1 VNTSANRV
9 DDSAIA
15 WLHRVFKTDTTFDQ
29 FYECPKEFLTLDR
42 KLAKSL
48 SQVCPKYVRDKLTN
62 KEVTYQNKGQQIKG
76 LQILWMIAREFDVNM
91 DLGFMYSIE
100 DLSLMPFTSDKDLQG
115 FLNKWDEIL
124 ACIDIA
130 KLEGPVLAQ
139 MFQKKLLTS
148 QVMKT
153 EVNHWRRLKVG
164 HEDRT
169 YEWLRDAVETHLR
182 LEKEDRNQDTLQ
194 HAHRSGAKHKPAAPG
209 KGEGKGK
216 GKDKD
221 KQKRE
226 GKGEGKGKGKG
237 KGGGKSGASTP
248 GGRKPPG
255 QIPCRFLYGFGTCNK
270 GKECDFAHR
279 PPTKDEIREY
289 GLFKQGEEG
298 APKPKGKGKGRCEPF
313 FTSGSCRYGDKCVF
327 SHSDKDKAKPKA
339 KAKTKAKGKGK
350 RAAPATEWD
359 GEEEE
364 WPEEE

>member
-1 VNTSANRV
+1 
-9 DDSAIA
+9 
-15 WLHRVFKTDTTFDQ
+15 
-29 FYECPKEFLTLDR
+29 
-42 KLAKSL
+42 
-48 SQVCPKYVRDKLTN
+48 
-62 KEVTYQNKGQQIKG
+62 
-76 LQILWMIAREFDVNM
+76 
-91 DLGFMYSIE
+91 MYSIE

-139 MFQKKLLTS
+139 MFQKKLLNS

-169 YEWLRDAVETHLR
+169 YEWLRDSVETHLR

-194 HAHRSGAKHKPAAPG
+194 HAHRSGAKNKPAAPG
-209 KGEGKGK
+209 KGKGK
-216 GKDKD
+216 DGGKDKD
-221 KQKRE
+221 KDKKKRE

-248 GGRKPPG
+248 GQRKPAHLV
-255 QIPCRFLYGFGTCNK
+255 PCRFLYGFGSCNK
-270 GKECDFAHR
+270 QGDGCEFAHR
-279 PPTKDEIREY
+279 QPTKDEIREY
-289 GLFKQGEEG
+289 GLFKQGD
-298 APKPKGKGKGRCEPF
+298 KPPDAKAKGKGKGRCEPF
-313 FTSGSCRYGDKCVF
+313 FSTGNCRYGDKCIF

-339 KAKTKAKGKGK
+339 KAKAKGKGRGK

-364 WPEEE
+364 EWPEDE